1 LVYATPDWTPRAA
14 LTTRKPQGRPDA
26 AWSGQDDPVRLYRH
40 NEHFPGYTGHVP
52 RCAFIYLFP
61 HARLCCRHL
70 CFQPLSPRNA
80 RRDTFCAVP
89 NQSRLL
95 QTHGTGYTTASRYAL
110 SAPPAPEKDQK
121 PQQSYDQKNA
131 RRVLTV
137 SHWAPGNTFSGYAQV
152 RRTHYA
158 RASDEM
164 YAIVR
169 LLRRGM
175 LCDTDHALFT
185 NAAHW

>member
-1 LVYATPDWTPRAA
+1 MGQWAPNLGRNLKIGNLDAPTLAREPI
-14 LTTRKPQGRPDA
+14 LTR
-26 AWSGQDDPVRLYRH
+26 
-40 NEHFPGYTGHVP
+40 
-52 RCAFIYLFP
+52 
-61 HARLCCRHL
+61 
-70 CFQPLSPRNA
+70 FQ
-80 RRDTFCAVP
+80 TVP

-110 SAPPAPEKDQK
+110 SAPPAPEKDQR

-137 SHWAPGNTFSGYAQV
+137 SHWAPGNGFSGYAQV
-152 RRTHYA
+152 GRTHYA

-164 YAIVR
+164 YALVR
-169 LLRRGM
+169 MLRRRM
-175 LCDTDHALFT
+175 LCDTDRALFT